1 MVRVAGNNQLQGTRW
16 RSSAAPR
23 TVSADRAGRVAKASD
38 AFSGTLKAVLPA
50 SLTPKRSHCG
60 NPNQY
65 GGRSGCADQ
74 RFEQADQ
81 CRSTIPRASQ
91 AAASTMAGPV
101 TMTRVSLCSW
111 LMLSASMGQA
121 WVMAVV
127 AQNRRGTRSA
137 ASVDGYSL
145 QLWSKPGMGSSS
157 PPSPARPRKTMRSF
171 TPAYL
176 RTNRSSARMMA
187 EESSSLSPAP
197 ISAFICW
204 AMSAAP
210 GRGVAV
216 SCALSMTMAMSLWCS
231 LTLNPGL

>member
-1 MVRVAGNNQLQGTRW
+1 VAFIGSPQDCLRRPCRPRCQGERCLF
-16 RSSAAPR
+16 RDAQGGLARIIDSE
-23 TVSADRAGRVAKASD
+23 AKPLRKSKPVWGA
-38 AFSGTLKAVLPA
+38 
-50 SLTPKRSHCG
+50 
-60 NPNQY
+60 
-65 GGRSGCADQ
+65 SGCADQ

-111 LMLSASMGQA
+111 LMLSASMRQA

-127 AQNRRGTRSA
+127 VQNRRGTRSA

-145 QLWSKPGMGSSS
+145 ELWSKPGMGSSS